1 MVTFYTTMFQPNA
14 FQQQLFEQIFSSTK
28 GKSKITADLMAVLG
42 CSRASLYRKRTGA
55 TPLTADEM
63 VKLANHFSISIDA
76 LRSRP
81 EENSQVVV
89 CTTLPPIKDY
99 GDIDFYLD
107 NTRKNLEL
115 ALTQPNAQ
123 LYFTA
128 KEVPLYRYMDQ
139 PGLSAFRY
147 YLWVMENMRRHERFD
162 PLAIPQA
169 LIHKGQELTKL
180 SEGIKSTE
188 FWVAGAFDNL
198 IGQIRYVSNNS
209 RMSDRV
215 KNQLKEE
222 LHTVLDKLLKNIL
235 SEQTKEGKAYQMVLC
250 NYLTLSD
257 GALLEIGPN
266 HSEVMFSYGSINY
279 MKSSNPSIV
288 EAFRRGLR
296 YHKLEGLTIDALEQ
310 ATAHEFIESIREK
323 VNAL

>member
-1 MVTFYTTMFQPNA
+1 MFQPNA
-14 FQQQLFEQIFSSTK
+14 FQQLLFEQIFSSTK
-28 GKSKITADLMAVLG
+28 GKSKITGDLMGVLG
-42 CSRASLYRKRTGA
+42 CSRASLYRKRTGE

-63 VKLANHFSISIDA
+63 VKLANHFSLSIDA
-76 LRSRP
+76 LRSNP
-81 EENSQVVV
+81 EENSEVVV
-89 CTTLPPIKDY
+89 CTTLPPIKEY
-99 GDIDFYLD
+99 ADIDFYLD

-115 ALTQPNAQ
+115 AIQQPHAQ

-139 PGLSAFRY
+139 PGLSAFRC

-162 PLAIPQA
+162 PTSVPSA
-169 LIHKGQELTKL
+169 LISKGKELVKM
-180 SEGIKSTE
+180 SENIKRTE

-198 IGQIRYVSNNS
+198 IGQIRFVSESS
-209 RMSDRV
+209 RMSERV
-215 KNQLKEE
+215 KKQLKEE
-222 LHTVLDKLLKNIL
+222 LHAVLDKLHNNIV
-235 SEQTKEGKAYQMVLC
+235 SEQTIEGKAYQMILC

-279 MKSSNPSIV
+279 MKSSNPSLV

-296 YHKLEGLTIDALEQ
+296 YHKLEGQTIDSLDQE
-310 ATAHEFIESIREK
+310 TAKTFIEEIRKK

>member
-1 MVTFYTTMFQPNA
+1 MYSPNQFQTQF
-14 FQQQLFEQIFSSTK
+14 FQTIFGAIK
-28 GKSKITADLMAVLG
+28 GKRKITQELMDVLG
-42 CSRASLYRKRTGA
+42 CSRASLYRKRTGT
-55 TPLTADEM
+55 TPLTTDELIR
-63 VKLANHFSISIDA
+63 LANHFSISIDA
-76 LRSRP
+76 LRSKP

-99 GDIDFYLD
+99 GDIDFYLE

-115 ALTQPNAQ
+115 AVAQPNAQ

-128 KEVPLYRYMDQ
+128 KEVPLYRYIDQ

-162 PLAIPQA
+162 PLAIPHT
-169 LIHKGQELTKL
+169 LIHKGRDLTKL
-180 SEGIKSTE
+180 SEGIKTTE

-198 IGQIRYVSNNS
+198 IGQIRYVDYNS
-209 RMSDRV
+209 RISVRV

-222 LHTVLDKLLKNIL
+222 LHAVLDKLLNNIL
-235 SEQTKEGKAYQMVLC
+235 SEQTKEGKGYQMVLC

-266 HSEVMFSYGSINY
+266 RSEVMFSYSSINY
-279 MKSSNPSIV
+279 MKSSNPFLV

-296 YHKLEGLTIDALEQ
+296 YHKLEGQTIDSLEQ
-310 ATAHEFIESIREK
+310 ETALAFIEDIREK